1 MDPSAGSNGRRPR
14 RRGGQG
20 QGPAPTTEGRGG
32 GGNNTKRRRKR
43 RRFGGSGEGL
53 SRFDEP
59 ALEPLRDSSSVLGA
73 RVPQKRERQQPE
85 GPPDAFSLFCSYHLG
100 VTPEDG
106 YQKPSLG
113 ETARRFGVNPDELKG
128 LLTQHGL
135 DPESVA
141 RSKFD
146 LEGARL
152 DIRVAPEG
160 ISRLEIAREHF
171 AAYQECLGHT

>member
-1 MDPSAGSNGRRPR
+1 MDPSAGSNGRHQR
-14 RRGGQG
+14 RRGGHG
-20 QGPAPTTEGRGG
+20 QGATAPAEGR

-53 SRFDEP
+53 SRFDAP
-59 ALEPLRDSSSVLGA
+59 ALEPVRDSSSVLGA
-73 RVPQKRERQQPE
+73 RVPQKRERQQAE

-106 YQKPSLG
+106 YQKPSLN
-113 ETARRFGVNPDELKG
+113 ETARRFGMTPEEIKQLMS
-128 LLTQHGL
+128 QYEI
-135 DPESVA
+135 DPESLA

-171 AAYQECLGHT
+171 GYYQEAIGRR

>member
-1 MDPSAGSNGRRPR
+1 MDPSAGGNGRHQR

-20 QGPAPTTEGRGG
+20 QGAAPQAEGRGG
-32 GGNNTKRRRKR
+32 GNNLKRRRKR

-53 SRFDEP
+53 SRFDAP

-73 RVPQKRERQQPE
+73 RVPQKRERQQPD

-106 YQKPSLG
+106 YQKPSLN
-113 ETARRFGVNPDELKG
+113 ETARRFGLAPEEVKQ
-128 LLTQHGL
+128 LLTQYGL
-135 DPESVA
+135 DPESLA

-160 ISRLEIAREHF
+160 ISRLEIARDHF
-171 AAYQECLGHT
+171 AEYQECVGQG